1 MNTRA
6 IGRKL
11 ENIVSAY
18 LESIDKK
25 SRPTVG
31 SGSKTE
37 IGDVLNK
44 NFYIECKYRN
54 TRDITL
60 KQDVWDKLCSEVP
73 LNSTKIPAYVLENN
87 SKQIYVVLDIKD
99 FINIV
104 GKAFNNTTKEVK

>member
-25 SRPTVG
+25 SRPTIG

-37 IGDVLNK
+37 IGDILNK
-44 NFYIECKYRN
+44 NFYVECKYRN
-54 TRDITL
+54 TKDVTL

-73 LNSTKIPAYVLENN
+73 LSSTKIPIYVLKNN
-87 SKQIYVVLDIKD
+87 TNQIFVVSDIKD
-99 FINIV
+99 FINIIE
-104 GKAFNNTTKEVK
+104 KAFKEKSV